1 MKQFGCEMRQNWL
14 KNHFSDL
21 LILFLS
27 SAKRGTSKK
36 KDWQNETYSQHNL
49 LRRLVRNKG
58 NFIGVRKVLVCKKS
72 NDLDGLPLL
81 TDASSV
87 RFPRFIPNAP
97 TLGGNLAKI

>member
-49 LRRLVRNKG
+49 VLR
-58 NFIGVRKVLVCKKS
+58 
-72 NDLDGLPLL
+72 LL
-81 TDASSV
+81 
-87 RFPRFIPNAP
+87 
-97 TLGGNLAKI
+97 KIKAIKM